1 MPQIVLVAL
10 IGAGLWIG
18 WKALK
23 KEMARVDT
31 RLRETKTTEKDPVKL
46 EKDPETGIYRP
57 QDRDG

>member
-23 KEMARVDT
+23 KEMNRVDA
-31 RLRETKTTEKDPVKL
+31 RLRETKTAEKAPVKL
-46 EKDPETGIYRP
+46 EKDPETGVYRP
-57 QDRDG
+57 RDRNS